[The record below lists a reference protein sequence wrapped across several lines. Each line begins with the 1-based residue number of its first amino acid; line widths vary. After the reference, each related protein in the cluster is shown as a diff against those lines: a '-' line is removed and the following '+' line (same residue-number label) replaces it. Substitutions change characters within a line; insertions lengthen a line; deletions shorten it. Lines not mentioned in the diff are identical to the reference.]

1 MYAYCRL
8 LGKGLE
14 LCILRFVLVAIGHLY
29 LRAVSSC
36 VINERKVESH
46 DKEKS
51 SEKKGLEDD
60 KRIRIRI

>member
-1 MYAYCRL
+1 ML
-8 LGKGLE
+8 
-14 LCILRFVLVAIGHLY
+14 HP
-29 LRAVSSC
+29 AVPACGDRSPIPSRCSNC

-60 KRIRIRI
+60 KRIRI